1 MGCSF
6 GNEYNDPNYESYFDL
21 EDILKQ
27 NHGLF
32 DIKIKIAIRDSEGL
46 SLAYTPGVAT
56 PCLEIQK
63 DLSRGYELTNKANS
77 ILVLTDGSN
86 FLSQEEK
93 KCSLIKTEI
102 KGKTWNNNA
111 AMIYLE
117 SFTAYYKCSTNI
129 DAYPMILDL
138 ELIKDAETLLDTV
151 NAVSLSFS
159 GVELFGVCPKRLE
172 EFKSLFE
179 KLGKK
184 PEYSFIDGNK
194 KIKIDEIL
202 DSKNTELTGN
212 AIFSAIWRVALDCH
226 IFGDLDKI
234 VNHIIE
240 QIKNDKIDLTKG
252 EDFETD
258 LTQVVEKVVDFIF
271 SEKLENHS
279 YDKYNWRKLGLN
291 KNYILQKLE
300 YFLCYGNKAWVE
312 DMPKGYLMHKH
323 SIPENS
329 VLLHSRNRGVIEIGP
344 KIRFYPE
351 KFKNLFKWENLDKIA
366 QKIVE
371 NPNLVFEY
379 TCKNN
384 YGAIVTNGTA
394 ILGLG
399 DIGALAGMPVME
411 GKSVLFKYFG
421 GTNICPVCIQEK
433 EVDKFISYVQR
444 ISPSFA
450 IINLEDIKGPDC
462 FIIENRLIETV
473 KCPIFH
479 DDQHGTACVVLAGLI
494 NATKLRG
501 SKPEEMK
508 LVMNGAGAAGIAVS
522 SLLMHYG
529 YKNFIVCDTKGA
541 IYKGR
546 KEGMNPFKE
555 KIAEITNKDCIKGKL
570 LDVIKGADVVIGLSG
585 PNTISK
591 EAVQLMNEKPIV
603 FALANPTPEIF
614 PKDAYEAGAYIVA
627 TGRSDFPNQINNSV
641 VFPGLFRATIDTR
654 APKITM
660 EMKVAAGEAIANLV
674 TEKELRTDYIMP
686 SALNITTSVMV
697 ATDVAKLII
706 SKGLTNK
713 KNINLDKLR
722 ENIHS
727 FFIDEK
733 LTDVDK

>member
-1 MGCSF
+1 MGVGKSKPK
-6 GNEYNDPNYESYFDL
+6 EQIEL
-21 EDILKQ
+21 EEILKK

-32 DIKIKIAIRDSEGL
+32 DIKIKVAIRDSEGL

-77 ILVLTDGSN
+77 ILVLTDSSKFGN
-86 FLSQEEK
+86 PQDK
-93 KCSLIKTEI
+93 KCFLTKKDI
-102 KGKTWNNNA
+102 KGKWNNNA
-111 AMIYLE
+111 PMIYLE
-117 SFTAYYKCSTNI
+117 TFTLYYKYSTNI

-138 ELIKDAETLLDTV
+138 SLIKDAEILLDTI

-172 EFKSLFE
+172 EFKKLFE
-179 KLGKK
+179 NLEKK
-184 PEYSFIDGNK
+184 PEYAFIDGNK
-194 KIKIDEIL
+194 KIEIDEIL
-202 DSKNTELTGN
+202 ATKKTLLTSN
-212 AIFSAIWRVALDCH
+212 SIFAAIWRVALDCH
-226 IFGDLDKI
+226 IFGDLEKI
-234 VNHIIE
+234 LNYIIDE
-240 QIKNDKIDLTKG
+240 IKNDKIDLTKD
-252 EDFETD
+252 EDYECD
-258 LTQVVEKVVDFIF
+258 LTQIIEKATDFVF
-271 SEKLENHS
+271 NEKLENHN
-279 YDKYNWRKLGLN
+279 YDKYNWRKLALN
-291 KNYILQKLE
+291 KDYIIKKINY
-300 YFLCYGNKAWVE
+300 FFTYGSKAWVE
-312 DMPKGYLMHKH
+312 DMPKGYFMHKH

-344 KIRFYPE
+344 KLRFNPE
-351 KFKNLFKWENLDKIA
+351 KFKNLFKWENLDAIA
-366 QKIVE
+366 EIIVDE
-371 NPNLVFEY
+371 PNLVFDY

-384 YGAIVTNGTA
+384 YGGIVTNGTA

-433 EVDKFISYVQR
+433 NVDKVISYVQR
-444 ISPSFA
+444 IAPSFA

-462 FIIENRLIETV
+462 FTIENKLIETV
-473 KCPIFH
+473 DCPIFH

-508 LVMNGAGAAGIAVS
+508 IVMNGAGAAGIAVS
-522 SLLMHYG
+522 SLLIHYG
-529 YKNFIVCDTKGA
+529 YKNFIVCDTKGS

-555 KIAEITNKDCIKGKL
+555 KIAEITNKDCIQGKIN
-570 LDVIKGADVVIGLSG
+570 DIIKGADVVIGLSG

-591 EAVQLMNEKPIV
+591 EAVKLMNPKPIV

-614 PKDAYEAGAYIVA
+614 PDDAYEAGAYIVA

-660 EMKVAAGEAIANLV
+660 EMKIAAGEAIANLV
-674 TEKELRTDYIMP
+674 SPKELRTDYIMP
-686 SALNITTSVMV
+686 SALNVSTSVLV
-697 ATDVAKLII
+697 ATDVAKLVIK
-706 SKGLTNK
+706 KGLTK
-713 KNINLDKLR
+713 KRNINIDKLR

>member
-1 MGCSF
+1 MGVGRSKLKD
-6 GNEYNDPNYESYFDL
+6 ELSL
-21 EDILKQ
+21 EEILKK

-32 DIKIKIAIRDSEGL
+32 DIKIKVTIRDSEGL

-56 PCLEIQK
+56 PCLEIQTDISK
-63 DLSRGYELTNKANS
+63 SYELTNRANS
-77 ILVLTDGSN
+77 ILVLTDSSKFCN
-86 FLSQEEK
+86 LEEK
-93 KCSLIKTEI
+93 KCFLTTKTI
-102 KGKTWNNNA
+102 RGKWNNNA
-111 AMIYLE
+111 PMVYLE
-117 SFTAYYKCSTNI
+117 SFTIYYKHISNV

-138 ELIKDAETLLDTV
+138 NLIKDADILLDTI

-159 GVELFGVCPKRLE
+159 GVELFGISPRRLE
-172 EFKSLFE
+172 EFKGLYNKLE
-179 KLGKK
+179 KKL
-184 PEYSFIDGNK
+184 EYGFIDGNK
-194 KIKIDEIL
+194 KIEIDEIL
-202 DSKNTELTGN
+202 EQKKTLITSNCIYGL
-212 AIFSAIWRVALDCH
+212 IWRVSLDCH
-226 IFGDLDKI
+226 IFGDLENI
-234 VNHIIE
+234 LNFIIDE
-240 QIKNDKIDLTKG
+240 IKNDRIDLTKG
-252 EDFETD
+252 EDFESD
-258 LTQVVEKVVDFIF
+258 LIKIFEKIVDFVF
-271 SEKLENHS
+271 EQKLENHE
-279 YDKYNWRKLGLN
+279 YDKFNWRKLQLD
-291 KNYILQKLE
+291 KNYLIKKFN
-300 YFLCYGNKAWVE
+300 YFLTYGNKAWVE
-312 DMPKGYLMHKH
+312 EMPKGYFMHKH
-323 SIPENS
+323 TIPENS

-344 KIRFYPE
+344 KLRFDPE
-351 KFKNLFKWENLDKIA
+351 KFKSLFKWENLDDISEKI
-366 QKIVE
+366 IDE
-371 NPNLVFEY
+371 PNLVFVY

-384 YGAIVTNGTA
+384 YGGIITNGTA

-433 EVDKFISYVQR
+433 NVDKVISYIQR
-444 ISPSFA
+444 VAPSFS

-462 FIIENRLIETV
+462 FTIENKLIETV
-473 KCPIFH
+473 DCPMFH

-501 SKPEEMK
+501 TKPEEMK
-508 LVMNGAGAAGIAVS
+508 IIMNGAGAAGIAVS
-522 SLLMHYG
+522 SLLIHYG

-546 KEGMNPFKE
+546 KEGMNPFKD
-555 KIAEITNKDCIKGKL
+555 KLAEITNKDCIKGKL
-570 LDVIKGADVVIGLSG
+570 SDVIKGADVIIGLSG

-591 EAVQLMNEKPIV
+591 EDVKLMNPKPIV

-660 EMKVAAGEAIANLV
+660 EMKIAAGEAIANLV
-674 TEKELRTDYIMP
+674 NEKELRPDYIMP
-686 SALNITTSVMV
+686 SALNVTTSVLV
-697 ATDVAKLII
+697 ATEVAKLVIQ
-706 SKGLTNK
+706 KRLTKK